1 MYQTHKTY
9 IKPGMKMLELI
20 NENPFLL
27 LMLEHLDID
36 VSVDDKSVALICMEN
51 NIGQAEFLLLANLYN
66 GFYPDDE
73 SLDKIEDVGLILR
86 FLKNSHNFYKN
97 DKYPEI
103 RELIRK
109 LQQKHN
115 NKDIRLIEEF
125 FSDYFEEVLEHL
137 NYEDEVAFPHFHH
150 LIGNAEASSSGNY
163 CANDYREHHTD
174 IETKLTDLKNL
185 LLKHISFNNDL
196 TNRRKFLFSLFE
208 LEFDLNIHVLI
219 EEKVL
224 LPVVDRIE
232 KNRRH
237 G

>member
-1 MYQTHKTY
+1 MYQTHKTF

-36 VSVDDKSVALICMEN
+36 FIVDDKSVAQICVEN
-51 NIGQAEFLLLANLYN
+51 NINAPEFLLIANIYN
-66 GFYPDDE
+66 GFYPDGE
-73 SLDKIEDVGLILR
+73 SLDNIEDISLILR

-109 LQQKHN
+109 LQNKHN
-115 NKDIRLIEEF
+115 SKDIKLIEEF
-125 FSDYFEEVLEHL
+125 FSDYFKEVLDHL

-150 LIGNAEASSSGNY
+150 LIGNKEAARAGSYS
-163 CANDYREHHTD
+163 ANDYREHHTD
-174 IETKLTDLKNL
+174 IETKITDLKNL
-185 LLKHISFNNDL
+185 LLKHIALENDL

-208 LEFDLNIHVLI
+208 LEFDLNIHVI
-219 EEKVL
+219 VEEKVL
-224 LPVVDRIE
+224 LPIIDRME
-232 KNRRH
+232 KTRLH